1 MVDFGLPGARVAL
14 TIAGSDPSGGAG
26 LQADLKTFHQFGV
39 YGMAVP
45 TLLTVQNTCG
55 IESVHPIDPRLVRAQ
70 LECVQSDIQPSVAK
84 SGALGTADVVKAVAE
99 WARNTGTP
107 LVVDP
112 VILGSHGQTLASNA
126 ALEALTRE
134 LLPVCELVTPN
145 LFEAEAISNL
155 AVSDFPGMRRA
166 AECIADLGARNVL
179 VTGGHLE
186 GDPVDLLWSDGKV
199 TSFSAERV
207 EASSTH
213 GTGCTYSAAIT
224 ALLARGRPIKA
235 AIAGAK
241 RFITEAIRTAP
252 RLGYGQGPL
261 NHHATSG

>member
-1 MVDFGLPGARVAL
+1 M

-55 IESVHPIDPRLVRAQ
+55 VRSVHPIDAQLVRAQ
-70 LECVQSDIQPSVAK
+70 LECVQSDIQPNAAK
-84 SGALGTADVVKAVAE
+84 SGALGRAGVVKAVAE
-99 WARNTGTP
+99 WARKTETP

-112 VILGSHGQTLASNA
+112 VILSSYGQPLASNA

-145 LFEAEAISNL
+145 LLEAEAISNL

-166 AECIADLGARNVL
+166 AERIADLGARNVL
-179 VTGGHLE
+179 VTGGHLD
-186 GDPVDLLWSDGKV
+186 GAPVDLLWSDGEA
-199 TSFSAERV
+199 TSFPAERV
-207 EASSTH
+207 QASSTH
-213 GTGCTYSAAIT
+213 GTGCAYSAAIT
-224 ALLARGRPIKA
+224 ALRAKGRPIKD
-235 AIAGAK
+235 AIAEAK

-252 RLGYGQGPL
+252 RLGQGQGPL
-261 NHHATSG
+261 NHHARSGCNPP